1 MCNNFVANCLAI
13 NLTIPTCFHKLF
25 KENEEYRATFHGKIS
40 TACLVQQWMKET
52 VLAISEIICN
62 FYGSFDSFGLVV
74 ETNKP

>member
-25 KENEEYRATFHGKIS
+25 KENAEYRATFHGKIS

-52 VLAISEIICN
+52 VSAISEIVI
-62 FYGSFDSFGLVV
+62 FMARLTLGLVV
-74 ETNKP
+74 ETNEP